1 VDLLRNKAKSGLST
15 ESDNSCS
22 AFLSFFKLLLCFL
35 LAVIGEFSE
44 SLITED
50 RFVDRVCLGSGI
62 PRNSQVGD
70 WQEGCMEKLCKEYI
84 ALLNSD
90 KLPSDRFWE
99 LEKRIRED
107 KRATGV
113 VVTNSRSKM
122 IDNILDLL
130 HESAVTLEDLSDFSE
145 ELQEKIRFIYSG
157 GYNTP
162 DNCSRL

>member
-1 VDLLRNKAKSGLST
+1 MNHYSEKDW
-15 ESDNSCS
+15 
-22 AFLSFFKLLLCFL
+22 KLFRQKL
-35 LAVIGEFSE
+35 
-44 SLITED
+44 
-50 RFVDRVCLGSGI
+50 
-62 PRNSQVGD
+62 PQ
-70 WQEGCMEKLCKEYI
+70 WQENHMEKLCREYLEI
-84 ALLNSD
+84 LRKD
-90 KLPSDRFWE
+90 TQPSERFWE

-130 HESAVTLEDLSDFSE
+130 HDGAVTLEDLSDFSE

-157 GYNTP
+157 GYNNP